1 MHLHLSRVSLVPFVV
16 ACANLGL
23 ANVRAEE
30 PAGSADHRDQGELRF
45 NRDIRPILT
54 DRCFACHGPDAQTVE
69 GGLRLDLPEEAIEA
83 TEAIVPGDA
92 DASEVIRRI
101 FSEDEDEV
109 MPPPELHKPLTDADK
124 EILRRWVEQGA
135 EYEPHWAYTPM
146 RESAFLQDR
155 DSYIDRHL
163 DLAIDAAGLRASAP
177 ADPITLLRRLSI
189 DLTGLPP
196 TPTELNAFL
205 KDPSPA
211 AYEQQV
217 DRLLNSP
224 RYGERMAIYWLD
236 LVRYADTVGYHGDQN
251 VMQYPYRD
259 YVIKAFNRNL
269 PYDEF
274 IRQQLAGDLLG
285 EGSPETEHLVA
296 SGYNRLNQTTEEGG
310 SQAKEYLAIYFAD
323 RVRNVSQVFM
333 GATLGCAQCHDHK
346 YDPYTTRDFYSFGA
360 FFADLDERGV
370 YSARSRPPTIPIY
383 SAETKAELA
392 RLDERIHSLEQEVES
407 EKAKALASQADW
419 EEAVLESTIGQ
430 PKWHGHIAGASDAKK
445 LGAKGWK
452 FVSGAQV
459 PNALENDA
467 ATEDNSEPSSDSPE
481 TSESPE
487 IREARVQ
494 SADAVV
500 QHTYIDKKSKIAVDL
515 STRIS
520 TRVFLDP
527 DNPPAA
533 IMIQVHDG
541 DWEQRVVW
549 GTNDIPYGRRDDNWS
564 GYKRQGDLPEVGR
577 WHQLEF
583 AAIDVGLKPGDEIV
597 GLAFTQFGGTAYWAD
612 TGWTTTDGPSATLKK
627 MLKVPSSQR
636 SDETREIIEQHYL
649 TKQYQP
655 LIDLNETLQAVESER
670 KQLADSAPTTVVSR
684 SVDPRTIRILPRG
697 NWMDDSG
704 DIVLPAIP
712 EFLGELEPDSSG
724 RLSRLDLANWLCEP
738 DNPLTARTMVN
749 RIWALLFGRGIC
761 SSVDDFGGQGT
772 YPSNPELLD
781 DLALDFVRSGWDIKA
796 IVKRIVTSEAY
807 QRSSLARPRTMEE
820 DPYNDL
826 FARQGRFRVPAEVV
840 RDIALYASGLL
851 VEQVGGPSARPY
863 QPAGY
868 YAQLNFP
875 RREYE
880 ADTGRGQYRRGLYT
894 HWQRTFLHPM
904 LKAFDAPSREECTA
918 ARARSNTPLQS
929 LVLLND
935 PTFVEAA
942 LALALRA
949 KEEVT
954 GVDMTDDDAEMDHIE
969 RCIRRMYR
977 LVASGQPST
986 EIMEVLNELYD
997 QNLTHYQQNPG
1008 DASEFLKSAQPLAD
1022 ASENE
1027 SKSNEKHGEDAKE
1040 ELAALTSVAR
1050 ALLNMQETIMRY

>member
-1 MHLHLSRVSLVPFVV
+1 GDST
-16 ACANLGL
+16 
-23 ANVRAEE
+23 
-30 PAGSADHRDQGELRF
+30 DHGPGDSTDLRF

-54 DRCFACHGPDAQTVE
+54 DRCFACHGPDAKTVE
-69 GGLRLDLPEEAIEA
+69 GGLRLDLPAEAIEA

-101 FSEDEDEV
+101 FSDDEDEV
-109 MPPPELHKPLTDADK
+109 MPPPELHKPLTDGEK

-146 RESAFLQDR
+146 RESEFFK
-155 DSYIDRHL
+155 DSETYIDRHL
-163 DLAIDAAGLRASAP
+163 DRAIDAAGLRPSPP
-177 ADPITLLRRLSI
+177 ADPVTLLRRLSI

-196 TPTELNAFL
+196 TPAELDAFL

-211 AYEQQV
+211 AYLQQV
-217 DRLLNSP
+217 ERLLDSP
-224 RYGERMAIYWLD
+224 RYGERMAVYWLD

-259 YVIKAFNRNL
+259 YVINAFNRNL
-269 PYDEF
+269 SYDNF
-274 IRQQLAGDLLG
+274 IRQQLAGDLLN
-285 EGSPETEHLVA
+285 ESSPEIDHLVA

-360 FFADLDERGV
+360 FFADLEERGV

-392 RLDERIHSLEQEVES
+392 RLDEAIRTIEQDLAS
-407 EKAKALASQADW
+407 EKAEALSRQSDW
-419 EEAVLESTIGQ
+419 EATIASSPIGQ
-430 PKWHGHIAGASDAKK
+430 TKWHSHITNASDAKK
-445 LGAKGWK
+445 LGAKDWK
-452 FVSGAQV
+452 FVDADQV
-459 PNALENDA
+459 PVAKDNADIVA
-467 ATEDNSEPSSDSPE
+467 GGPATSSDAP
-481 TSESPE
+481 PQD
-487 IREARVQ
+487 RQVRVQ
-494 SADAVV
+494 SGDSVV
-500 QHTYIDKKSKIAVDL
+500 QHTYIDKKSKIVVDL
-515 STRIS
+515 STRI
-520 TRVFLDP
+520 TTQVFLAPEDP
-527 DNPPAA
+527 PKA
-533 IMIQVHDG
+533 IMLQINDG

-549 GTNDIPYGRRDDNWS
+549 GSDDIPYGRRDDSWA
-564 GYKRQGDLPEVGR
+564 GYNRQGELLEVGS

-583 AAIDVGLKPGDEIV
+583 SAIDVGLKPGDEII
-597 GLAFTQFGGTAYWAD
+597 GLAFTQYGGTTYWDD
-612 TGWTTTDGPSATLKK
+612 TGWTTTDGPSAALKA
-627 MLKVPSSQR
+627 LLAVPASER
-636 SDETREIIEQHYL
+636 TAETRKIIEQHYL
-649 TKQYQP
+649 TKECQP
-655 LIDLNETLQAVESER
+655 LITLNERLQTTISER
-670 KQLADSAPTTVVSR
+670 EELAASAPTTVVSR
-684 SVDPRTIRILPRG
+684 SVKPRTIRILPRG

-712 EFLGELEPDSSG
+712 AFLGELDSQSG
-724 RLSRLDLANWLCEP
+724 ERLSRLDLANWLCEP

-807 QRSSLARPRTMEE
+807 QRSSLARPRTMEA

-840 RDIALYASGLL
+840 RDIALYTSGLL

-880 ADTGRGQYRRGLYT
+880 ADTGPSQY
-894 HWQRTFLHPM
+894 
-904 LKAFDAPSREECTA
+904 
-918 ARARSNTPLQS
+918 
-929 LVLLND
+929 
-935 PTFVEAA
+935 
-942 LALALRA
+942 
-949 KEEVT
+949 
-954 GVDMTDDDAEMDHIE
+954 
-969 RCIRRMYR
+969 
-977 LVASGQPST
+977 
-986 EIMEVLNELYD
+986 
-997 QNLTHYQQNPG
+997 
-1008 DASEFLKSAQPLAD
+1008 
-1022 ASENE
+1022 
-1027 SKSNEKHGEDAKE
+1027 
-1040 ELAALTSVAR
+1040 
-1050 ALLNMQETIMRY
+1050 